1 MLHSDDDDKEDR
13 WEKLPAA
20 VVPSD
25 CREMGEGEEVKA
37 RWNKWVMPKGDED
50 DSGEE
55 HAGLQW
61 KVWPEPIHPVGDES
75 IGLHVIVFTA
85 LTSSS
90 SSSSCMPQPGRQKRS
105 PPPRRTC
112 VSAITKWARQ
122 VAWLESSNC
131 EQAWGTGLC
140 GRASGKPW
148 LLRKVTH
155 CTAQCATTSSN
166 SRPSYLGRENGGSAA
181 WWTAASSERPTT
193 APGIFSVT

>member
-1 MLHSDDDDKEDR
+1 MLHSDADDKEER

-61 KVWPEPIHPVGDES
+61 KVWPEPIRPVGDES

-90 SSSSCMPQPGRQKRS
+90 SSSSCVPQPGRQKRS

-112 VSAITKWARQ
+112 VSAITKRARQ

-131 EQAWGTGLC
+131 GQAWGTGLC

-166 SRPSYLGRENGGSAA
+166 SRPSYLGRENGGSAT
-181 WWTAASSERPTT
+181 WLTAASSERPTT